1 MSKIKYYDRP
11 VLFYFLSTFIT
22 WVAWG
27 IAAILSHV
35 YPQNEAL
42 CALLLFLGLI
52 SPAVVA
58 FTLMYSNNKL
68 RNDFFPRLLQFSNI
82 KPIYIVLAFFLMP
95 LGIVLAQFISLLF
108 GYSTEQFSLSHEP
121 SFTAPLLSVWVVL
134 FLAPVI
140 EEMAWHSY
148 GTDCLRAKFNL
159 FTTCLMFSLFWAIWH
174 LPLSFVKGYY
184 QSNLIEISWLHSL
197 NFSISIFPFVFLM
210 NWLYYKSGRSI
221 LLAIIFHMSGNF
233 SSEIFS
239 THPDTKIIYTILL
252 TLLSAMIICV
262 EKNMFFKKIGET
274 GV

>member
-82 KPIYIVLAFFLMP
+82 KPIYNEV
-95 LGIVLAQFISLLF
+95 
-108 GYSTEQFSLSHEP
+108 
-121 SFTAPLLSVWVVL
+121 
-134 FLAPVI
+134 
-140 EEMAWHSY
+140 
-148 GTDCLRAKFNL
+148 
-159 FTTCLMFSLFWAIWH
+159 
-174 LPLSFVKGYY
+174 
-184 QSNLIEISWLHSL
+184 
-197 NFSISIFPFVFLM
+197 
-210 NWLYYKSGRSI
+210 
-221 LLAIIFHMSGNF
+221 F
-233 SSEIFS
+233 SSARTHDLKSKPLQQIVNITFPSDNQMKVFFRYYGYHYGYQGDSMEDYVPLKQFKGLFEYNPQQRIF
-239 THPDTKIIYTILL
+239 I
-252 TLLSAMIICV
+252 
-262 EKNMFFKKIGET
+262 EKR
-274 GV
+274 